1 MRKICQTDR
10 YFYAVKVPLK
20 LWIGYVNVFIIII
33 ININMTIVII
43 IKIIINI
50 SIFIIFVFVRI
61 TISSIVMGLR
71 NSYFALFSTNS
82 LARLLSDSL
91 L

>member
-1 MRKICQTDR
+1 MYLEVVI
-10 YFYAVKVPLK
+10 
-20 LWIGYVNVFIIII
+20 FIIVI

-50 SIFIIFVFVRI
+50 SIFIIFIFVRI

-71 NSYFALFSTNS
+71 NSYFPLIHLPGCYRTVCYRAVQQATPI
-82 LARLLSDSL
+82 
-91 L
+91 